1 MINPSD
7 LIGTEDICI
16 ECGETKLIVA
26 LDWDDLPLCF
36 ECATKDM
43 PKERGEK
50 DGMPLQT
57 RSAQQRNGADSEH
70 SRVCPL
76 CGRDPAHH
84 DMYCDNHPHYA
95 NTTRS

>member
-57 RSAQQRNGADSEH
+57 RSAQQRNGAEKSIQ
-70 SRVCPL
+70 VAPCQF
-76 CGRDPAHH
+76 CGGGI
-84 DMYCDNHPHYA
+84 NFPHREDCRFY
-95 NTTRS
+95 TR